1 MLLKT
6 ECRGFRDLLLIA
18 LACVVANTRAAAE
31 NGMLAKAAP
40 GQHGVV
46 MRIDYHGW
54 PDSIVLSNGV
64 VEAVIVPAI
73 GRVMQF
79 RFAGAQ
85 EGPFWEN
92 DQLRGMKPDPHSTD
106 WANLGGDK
114 AWPASQANWPQI
126 ISRGWPPPRGF
137 DGLPHEALIE
147 GSAVILVSPVD
158 PDFGIRVRRRIELQP
173 GLPVMTTTTR
183 YEKINGPPVE
193 VGVWVITQAKDPV
206 AVYAVL
212 PETAHSAAG
221 YVRQSDELP
230 ANFKLED
237 NLIALTRDP
246 KKNHKIG
253 TLAGTLVWVGRTEL
267 LRIDSALVPGGKYPD
282 DGSSAE
288 IYTNLDPLAYVE
300 LEMLGPLASMVVG
313 DKTERVSTYTLAH
326 RTQNDPAA
334 EVKKLLERQGG
345 T

>member
-1 MLLKT
+1 MPLKT
-6 ECRGFRDLLLIA
+6 ENRGFRNLLLIA
-18 LACVVANTRAAAE
+18 LAGVAAGCLATADDGKLANTE
-31 NGMLAKAAP
+31 SSS
-40 GQHGVV
+40 HGVV

-54 PDSIVLSNGV
+54 HDSIVLSNGIA
-64 VEAVIVPAI
+64 EAVMVPAI

-79 RFAGAQ
+79 RFAGAP

-92 DQLRGMKPDPHSTD
+92 DQLHGMKPDPNAAD

-114 AWPASQANWPQI
+114 AWPASQASWPKI

-137 DGLPHEALIE
+137 DGLPHEAVIE

-173 GLPVMTTTTR
+173 DRPVMTITTR
-183 YEKINGPPVE
+183 YEKISGPPVE
-193 VGVWVITQAKDPV
+193 TGVWVITQVKDPV
-206 AVYAVL
+206 AVYAIL
-212 PETAHSAAG
+212 PAATHSAAG

-230 ANFKLED
+230 ANFKLA
-237 NLIALTRDP
+237 NGLITLTRDP

-253 TLAGTLVWVGRTEL
+253 TLAGSLVWVGHAEL
-267 LRIDSALVPGGKYPD
+267 LRIDSALIPGGKYPD

-300 LEMLGPLASMVVG
+300 LEILGPLARMAVG
-313 DKTERVSTYTLAH
+313 DKIERLSTYTLEQ

-334 EVKKLLERQGG
+334 EVRKLLER
-345 T
+345 

>member
-1 MLLKT
+1 MPLKT

-18 LACVVANTRAAAE
+18 LAGVAASSLAAAE
-31 NGMLAKAAP
+31 NGMLAKAVS
-40 GQHGVV
+40 GQHGIF
-46 MRIDYHGW
+46 MRINYHGW
-54 PDSIVLSNGV
+54 PDAILLSNGV

-79 RFAGAQ
+79 RFAGEL

-92 DQLRGMKPDPHSTD
+92 DKLLGKKPEADSTN
-106 WANLGGDK
+106 WANFGGDK
-114 AWPASQANWPQI
+114 AWPAPQTNWPQI
-126 ISRGWPPPRGF
+126 ISRGWPPPHGF
-137 DGLPHEALIE
+137 DGMPMEAVAE

-183 YEKINGPPVE
+183 YEKISGPSVE

-206 AVYAVL
+206 AVYAIL
-212 PETAHSAAG
+212 PETTHSDAA

-230 ANFKLED
+230 VNFKLEN

-246 KKNHKIG
+246 KKNHKVG
-253 TLAGTLVWVGRTEL
+253 TMAGTLVWVGRTEL

-282 DGSSAE
+282 GGSSAE
-288 IYTNLDPLAYVE
+288 IYTNANPLAYVE
-300 LEMLGPLASMVVG
+300 LEMLGPLASMATG
-313 DKTERVSTYTLAH
+313 DKIERLSTYTLAH
-326 RTQNDPAA
+326 HTQNDPVA
-334 EVKKLLERQGG
+334 EVRQLLER
-345 T
+345 

>member
-1 MLLKT
+1 MHTMPLKT
-6 ECRGFRDLLLIA
+6 ECCGVRNLLLIA
-18 LACVVANTRAAAE
+18 LVGVATVSLAAAE
-31 NGMLAKAAP
+31 DGRLAKAEASP
-40 GQHGVV
+40 HGVV
-46 MRIDYHGW
+46 MRINYHGW
-54 PDSIVLSNGV
+54 PDALLLRNDV
-64 VEAVIVPAI
+64 VETIIVPAI

-85 EGPFWEN
+85 DGPFWEN
-92 DQLRGMKPDPHSTD
+92 DQLLGAKPDANSTE

-114 AWPASQANWPQI
+114 AWPSPQASWPQI

-147 GSAVILVSPVD
+147 GTAVVLVSPVD
-158 PDFGIRVRRRIELQP
+158 PDFGIRVRRQIELQP
-173 GLPVMTTTTR
+173 DRPVMTITTR
-183 YEKINGPPVE
+183 YEKISGPPVE
-193 VGVWVITQAKDPV
+193 TGVWVITQVKDPV
-206 AVYAVL
+206 AIYVL
-212 PETAHSAAG
+212 LPAAAHSAAG

-230 ANFKLED
+230 ANFKLE
-237 NLIALTRDP
+237 NGLIALTRDP

-253 TLAGTLVWVGRTEL
+253 TLAGSLVWVGHTEL

-300 LEMLGPLASMVVG
+300 LELLGPLTRMAVG
-313 DKTERVSTYTLAH
+313 DKIERLSTYTLEH

-334 EVKKLLERQGG
+334 EVRKLLQR
-345 T
+345 

>member
-1 MLLKT
+1 MPLKI
-6 ECRGFRDLLLIA
+6 ECRGFCNLLFIA
-18 LACVVANTRAAAE
+18 LAGVAAGSLAAAE
-31 NGMLAKAAP
+31 DGRLAKTEP
-40 GQHGVV
+40 SPHGVF
-46 MRIDYHGW
+46 MRINYHGW
-54 PDSIVLSNGV
+54 PDALLLRNDV

-92 DQLRGMKPDPHSTD
+92 DQLRGMKPDPNSTD

-137 DGLPHEALIE
+137 DGLPHEAVIE
-147 GSAVILVSPVD
+147 GSAVILTSPVD

-173 GLPVMTTTTR
+173 DRPVMTITTR
-183 YEKINGPPVE
+183 YEKISGPPVE
-193 VGVWVITQAKDPV
+193 TGVWVITQVKDPV
-206 AVYAVL
+206 AIYAIL
-212 PETAHSAAG
+212 PETAHSGTG
-221 YVRQSDELP
+221 YVLQSDELP
-230 ANFKLED
+230 AHFKLEND
-237 NLIALTRDP
+237 LIALTRDP

-253 TLAGTLVWVGRTEL
+253 TMAGTLVWVGRTEL

-282 DGSSAE
+282 DRSSAE

-300 LEMLGPLASMVVG
+300 LEILGPLTRMAVG
-313 DKTERVSTYTLAH
+313 DKIERLSSYTLEH

-334 EVKKLLERQGG
+334 EVRKLLER
-345 T
+345 